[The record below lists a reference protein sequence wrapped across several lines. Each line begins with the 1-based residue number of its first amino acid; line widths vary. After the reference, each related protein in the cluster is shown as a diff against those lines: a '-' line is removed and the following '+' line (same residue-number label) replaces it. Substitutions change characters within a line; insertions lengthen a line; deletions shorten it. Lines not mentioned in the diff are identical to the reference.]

1 MILSPF
7 GRSFS
12 SRGGTFLLARSIRAN
27 LVNDESKRNLDRSK
41 LPSTLS
47 VEPITIRFIRAVW
60 SCLKF
65 YLRVCLPLNFPPSSF
80 SLFRCA
86 DFGSVSFEFSSSS
99 FYLSRT
105 SWRNIPAQDNRIYFG
120 MDNIFPIIFVRNFR
134 NTDASCA
141 SLTIFFLLFVHFRYI
156 IITFFR
162 FSWFYWFIDNPFD
175 MFVYL

>member
-1 MILSPF
+1 MILPPF

-65 YLRVCLPLNFPPSSF
+65 YLRVCLPLNFLPSSF
-80 SLFRCA
+80 FLFRCA
-86 DFGSVSFEFSSSS
+86 DFESVSFDFSSSS

-105 SWRNIPAQDNRIYFG
+105 SCGNIPAQDNRIYFG
-120 MDNIFPIIFVRNFR
+120 MDNIFSIIFVRNFR
-134 NTDASCA
+134 NDASCA
-141 SLTIFFLLFVHFRYI
+141 SFFFFLFVHFRYI

-162 FSWFYWFIDNPFD
+162 FSWFYWFIDNPSN
-175 MFVYL
+175 MFIYL